1 MHQLHTYSSVTYH
14 NQFILLLLQGS
25 EVLVELHKNS
35 LSGSLMINHVQDEGL
50 ESMRTHNPA
59 FSIII
64 ITNKMFYIKM
74 NSVLIQE
81 RIRTLPRYIN
91 LRAKLL
97 HNGNFKILKFLDLII
112 LKTNSEL
119 LIKTEFAEDENKSN
133 IYCNNSNN
141 CYYNIQTHDQYHLI
155 CLCSQGQQDLFCCS

>member
-1 MHQLHTYSSVTYH
+1 ML
-14 NQFILLLLQGS
+14 
-25 EVLVELHKNS
+25 
-35 LSGSLMINHVQDEGL
+35 
-50 ESMRTHNPA
+50 
-59 FSIII
+59 
-64 ITNKMFYIKM
+64 
-74 NSVLIQE
+74 
-81 RIRTLPRYIN
+81 
-91 LRAKLL
+91 
-97 HNGNFKILKFLDLII
+97 LKFLDLII